1 MSRCNLL
8 TPTCRA
14 SPGPSAGMDMAGW
27 MSVQN
32 GLRMHVIKSATHNQN
47 LHAHIIK
54 QRNTYKNI
62 TQTQKHIF
70 THVVNNYKYIRNPF
84 CTYPRCAAPLD
95 HKAFALAFDDHA
107 LGLVQRVSCGR
118 AAGLPGATWNSEF
131 PLVELLAC
139 PTL

>member
-1 MSRCNLL
+1 
-8 TPTCRA
+8 
-14 SPGPSAGMDMAGW
+14 
-27 MSVQN
+27 
-32 GLRMHVIKSATHNQN
+32 MHVIKSATHNQN

-84 CTYPRCAAPLD
+84 CTYPRYAAPLD
-95 HKAFALAFDDHA
+95 HMAFALAFVHA
-107 LGLVQRVSCGR
+107 L
-118 AAGLPGATWNSEF
+118 GLPGATWNSEF